1 MLEIDDFIKK
11 IYEKTNYKLNK
22 DDPIVAELIAQ
33 QILIEEF
40 SIDVQEAIDEVNKK
54 IETSYKVQQAKSAEL
69 SQAVGKK
76 LVEKL
81 NENFKSAQIKLEKN
95 NKISY
100 TEIIKKVQNITYI
113 MYAILVSNLLL
124 VIAIFY
130 LSKFKL

>member
-40 SIDVQEAIDEVNKK
+40 SIDVQEAIDEINNK
-54 IETSYKVQQAKSAEL
+54 IETSYKVQQVKSAEL

-100 TEIIKKVQNITYI
+100 IEIIKKVQNITYI
-113 MYAILVSNLLL
+113 MYAILISNLLL

>member
-1 MLEIDDFIKK
+1 MLNLDDFIIK

-22 DDPIVAELIAQ
+22 DDPIVAELLAQ

-40 SIDVQEAIDEVNKK
+40 SIDVQEAIDEINNK
-54 IETSYKVQQAKSAEL
+54 IENAYKVQQLKSAEL
-69 SQAVGKK
+69 SQAVGQK

-95 NKISY
+95 NKVSY
-100 TEIIKKVQNITYI
+100 SEITKKVQNITYI
-113 MYAILVSNLLL
+113 MYAILISNLLL

-130 LSKFKL
+130 LSKFKF